1 MTVSIAYVMNPVHDK
16 TAKAIKNSKN
26 PKFGKSINGTL
37 FIICTIYMAMQM
49 QPKIF
54 EGFSTAALSH
64 YELGS
69 GNTAPSHL
77 DVLNIKTQ

>member
-1 MTVSIAYVMNPVHDK
+1 LYDNNRVPCVPFKSIQSFVIDK
-16 TAKAIKNSKN
+16 TLQNCVDK
-26 PKFGKSINGTL
+26 KFGKSINGTL

-54 EGFSTAALSH
+54 EGFLTAALSH

-69 GNTAPSHL
+69 RNTAPRCFKH
-77 DVLNIKTQ
+77 